1 MSCFPHLRPYLL
13 AELGLGKKK
22 KTKKLE
28 DLGKVHLTSKR
39 DYGKGFLDFFY
50 TYIFMFRFC
59 TREVLFV
66 TRMCHFNLINSEG
79 GETGIEKA

>member
-1 MSCFPHLRPYLL
+1 MSCFPRLGPYLL
-13 AELGLGKKK
+13 AELSLRKKI
-22 KTKKLE
+22 LE

-50 TYIFMFRFC
+50 TYSFMFRFC